1 MIVEIPDS
9 FTMNRSDFDAMTT
22 GLAKMLMFFCTR
34 ERYKIIVENDPESG
48 TVKVTQKDAPS

>member
-9 FTMNRSDFDAMTT
+9 FTMNRADFDTMTT

-34 ERYKIIVENDPESG
+34 ERYKVIVENDPESG
-48 TVKVTQKDAPS
+48 TVKVTQEVTPS